1 MYLNGKVFLRID
13 KFDQDRKFMVFSGMG
28 SCEFFSFDKDVLK
41 ESVSFVL
48 STVHVAWARRVT
60 EKFPGFCQNISVIFF
75 SVLCLELCA
84 APEIIRD
91 MLPPLILK
99 WGLPARLPFRAKLKQ
114 AIPAC
119 PAVLFYPVT
128 DLFCAIMHIFYIF
141 FFLLSEY

>member
-13 KFDQDRKFMVFSGMG
+13 KFDQDRKFIVFSGMCSG
-28 SCEFFSFDKDVLK
+28 DFFSFHKDVLK

-84 APEIIRD
+84 APEIIRSSRYIRYR
-91 MLPPLILK
+91 MYPSQNSGRAAFPH
-99 WGLPARLPFRAKLKQ
+99 PALYETHYSTIIRK
-114 AIPAC
+114 
-119 PAVLFYPVT
+119 Y
-128 DLFCAIMHIFYIF
+128 
-141 FFLLSEY
+141 